1 MQVGIYLLVTS
12 LIGSINTIVFFIF
25 AACYPGCQDMFKYQF
40 SNGTGV
46 RCWMAG
52 YGYSPDNDKP
62 IFKTVL
68 RKIDIPIFPD
78 NRKHIL

>member
-1 MQVGIYLLVTS
+1 
-12 LIGSINTIVFFIF
+12 
-25 AACYPGCQDMFKYQF
+25 
-40 SNGTGV
+40 
-46 RCWMAG
+46 MAG

>member
-1 MQVGIYLLVTS
+1 
-12 LIGSINTIVFFIF
+12 
-25 AACYPGCQDMFKYQF
+25 MFKYQF

-52 YGYSPDNDKP
+52 YGYSPDNDNP